1 MRKILLTLCGVLFA
15 VPAFAIEVYN
25 NGDNSVGIYGFAI
38 GYAGYGLD
46 VTGEANG
53 SVPVLGSSH
62 EASSLNHNL
71 MYGIQNNTRIGTNIK
86 IGNFT
91 AQFELGANEKTLV
104 NGASNTVGL
113 RQAWAAYT
121 FGNGSRLLVGKTDTP
136 TAMSGF
142 SSSIYDTDGGLNGF
156 GGSPTGVR
164 RFQVQYSIAGL
175 TLALIEDD
183 MNYANNGAALGIR
196 DFNDANTPYTPRAG
210 ISYVFQNE
218 SLLAKIA
225 ATYTAV
231 NGSYTDA
238 AGATKW
244 TNLHAFGVVLGVRP
258 TFGNMWVGFHARYG
272 MNEDLYGEGKTV
284 ANNGKYSHDSFSL
297 EFPFIG
303 AIGRSVNNDGSF
315 NNTHRA
321 GAALEF
327 GINVTENFAAIIGGG
342 YQATIQEIGSVINVP
357 NVGAF
362 DATNASCLIH
372 SYAIFV
378 QTPYKFNQNFA
389 LIPEIAWFSTSGKAS
404 ANVNGMAGAVN
415 GKAETSASQS
425 GLLVGVQ
432 FKATF

>member
-1 MRKILLTLCGVLFA
+1 MKKVFLTLFAVLLA

-25 NGDNSVGIYGFAI
+25 NGENSVGIYGHVR
-38 GYAGYGLD
+38 GYMGYGM
-46 VTGEANG
+46 GMNG
-53 SVPVLGSSH
+53 SSSDYNGTVTTVDPTFGH
-62 EASSLNHNL
+62 Q
-71 MYGIQNNTRIGTNIK
+71 MFYGVQGNTRIGTNIK

-104 NGASNTVGL
+104 NGTSNTVGL

-121 FGNGSRLLVGKTDTP
+121 FGNGSKLLFGKTNTP
-136 TAMSGF
+136 TSMGGII
-142 SSSIYDTDGGLNGF
+142 SSFYDTDGGLNGY
-156 GGSPTGVR
+156 GGMVRSNR
-164 RFQVQYSIAGL
+164 RFQVAYSIAGV

-183 MNYANNGAALGIR
+183 VNSAGAITSINGFTDNA
-196 DFNDANTPYTPRAG
+196 PYTPRAA
-210 ISYVFQNE
+210 ISYEFKND

-284 ANNGKYSHDSFSL
+284 ANSGKYSHDTFSL
-297 EFPFIG
+297 TFPTIG

-342 YQATIQEIGSVINVP
+342 YQATIQEIGDTIAGFQVTEPSYLV
-357 NVGAF
+357 
-362 DATNASCLIH
+362 H
-372 SYAIFV
+372 SYAVFV
-378 QTPYKFNQNFA
+378 QAPYKLSSNFA
-389 LIPEIAWFSTSGKAS
+389 LVPEIAWFSTSGKAS
-404 ANVNGMAGAVN
+404 ANVNGMAGVVN

-432 FKATF
+432 FKASF

>member
-1 MRKILLTLCGVLFA
+1 MKKVFLTLFAVLLA

-25 NGDNSVGIYGFAI
+25 NGENSVGIYGHI
-38 GYAGYGLD
+38 RGYMGYGM
-46 VTGEANG
+46 GMNG
-53 SVPVLGSSH
+53 SSSDNNGVVTTVDPTFGH
-62 EASSLNHNL
+62 Q
-71 MYGIQNNTRIGTNIK
+71 MFYGVQGNTRIGTNIK

-231 NGSYTDA
+231 NGSYLNTSNQQA
-238 AGATKW
+238 W
-244 TNLHAFGVVLGVRP
+244 TNLHAFGIALGVKP
-258 TFGNMWVGFHARYG
+258 TFGNMWLGIHARYG
-272 MNEDLYGEGKTV
+272 MNEDLYNEGGTY
-284 ANNGKYSHDSFSL
+284 ANTGSFAHQKIGYTASL
-297 EFPFIG
+297 
-303 AIGRSVNNDGSF
+303 STKKDGSF
-315 NNTHRA
+315 DNIHRA
-321 GAALEF
+321 GAAVEF
-327 GINVTENFAAIIGGG
+327 GMKATEAFTFIIGGG
-342 YQATIQEIGSVINVP
+342 YQATIPELEEVTGVEQS
-357 NVGAF
+357 
-362 DATNASCLIH
+362 SLIH
-372 SYAIFV
+372 SYAVFL
-378 QTPYKFNQNFA
+378 QGQYALSPNFA
-389 LIPEIAWFSTSGKAS
+389 LVPEIAWFGTVGSSSST
-404 ANVNGMAGAVN
+404 AGGVTDKSSN
-415 GKAETSASQS
+415 YQN
-425 GLLVGVQ
+425 GLLVGLQ
-432 FKATF
+432 FRANF